1 MKLEVSLIT
10 EAPLAISRWRATGNE
25 LETLRHIPGTAWRGA
40 LAADIVRERKLEDHA
55 HCDSRFHALFLEGK
69 VRFGDLRPEGAAPW
83 PLSARECS
91 RNREHGVH
99 DLLVRSA
106 LGGVL
111 PVECSFGPEDKACR
125 SKLAV
130 PPGFFVPR
138 HGDPAVPEASQ
149 PKVRISAHTAIDGAV
164 LLPRPGQ
171 FFSSEVVEGG
181 TRFEGE
187 VWLKDPALKAEFDQP
202 RQLTIGRG
210 ATRGQGLA
218 KLEIRPPLPSAA
230 NPRERLAQLNRRFEP
245 KGLVAFTCTLRSP
258 CLVYDDWLC
267 ARSYLLP
274 SDIAEAAYAPR
285 GELETYRLTAW
296 FSRMMTIGGW
306 NARASLPKGDIHTL
320 APGSAFLFTRSVA
333 PGERDVEMDRLA
345 GLLAACETGI
355 GERWEEGFG
364 EAVFCDPFH
373 YALRRS

>member
-1 MKLEVSLIT
+1 MKLEVSLTT

-25 LETLRHIPGTAWRGA
+25 LETLRHVPGTAWRGA
-40 LAADIVRERKLEDHA
+40 LAADIVRERKLKEHA

-69 VRFGDLRPEGAAPW
+69 VRFGDLRPNGAAPW

-91 RNREHGVH
+91 RNQAHGVH

-106 LGGVL
+106 LGDEIPLG
-111 PVECSFGPEDKACR
+111 CIFGPKDRACDA
-125 SKLAV
+125 KLAL
-130 PPGFFVPR
+130 PQGFFVWNR
-138 HGDPAVPEASQ
+138 DLAAPEPSR
-149 PKVRISAHTAIDGAV
+149 PMVRIVAHTAIDGAV

-181 TRFEGE
+181 TQFEGE
-187 VWLKDPALKAEFDQP
+187 IWLKDPALKAEFDHP
-202 RQLTIGRG
+202 RQLAIGRG

-218 KLEIRPPLPSAA
+218 KLEFHPPPPPSEA
-230 NPRERLAQLNRRFEP
+230 NLRQRVAGLNGRFEST
-245 KGLVAFTCTLRSP
+245 GLVAFTCTLRSA

-274 SDIAEAAYAPR
+274 SDIGEAASVPP
-285 GELETYRLTAW
+285 GELEAYRLTAW
-296 FSRMMTIGGW
+296 FSRMITIGGW
-306 NARASLPKGDIHTL
+306 NARASLPKGDIHAL

-333 PGERDVEMDRLA
+333 PRERDAEMDRLA
-345 GLLAACETGI
+345 CILAACETGI